1 MISQRNNNV
10 NTPNGPPYDETEAMQ
25 DMEYIA
31 GRLDM
36 TKDELATLMGQPN
49 KSWEDYKSDAPM
61 IKRAISL
68 AKALGMERR
77 NYR

>member
-1 MISQRNNNV
+1 MSRGEV
-10 NTPNGPPYDETEAMQ
+10 LKMLDGPPYDESEAME

-31 GRLDM
+31 GRLGM
-36 TKDELATLMGQPN
+36 TKDELAALMGQPN
-49 KSWEDYKSDAPM
+49 KSWKDYKSNAPM